1 MEKYLSFRKGEYSLL
16 WDIQVRLKWNLIYS
30 CKIRDKGNFGG
41 DTQKRSDVE
50 QGSEIGVL
58 WP

>member
-1 MEKYLSFRKGEYSLL
+1 ML

-30 CKIRDKGNFGG
+30 CKIRGKGSFGG